1 MNTVSSG
8 SDQRFDDTVGTEN
21 WINVWRLDCRIS
33 GEAKS
38 FSVIIW
44 DVRRDNDDVNNGS
57 YRDDYN
63 DDVGD
68 ENTEISESLV

>member
-1 MNTVSSG
+1 MWEFYEWFFGPENFSG
-8 SDQRFDDTVGTEN
+8 LLRNGP
-21 WINVWRLDCRIS
+21 LDCRIS

-68 ENTEISESLV
+68 ENT